1 MPQANVALIRS
12 LYDAFAKGDVA
23 TVLAAMSPEIVWN
36 EAEGN
41 PWADGNPYVG
51 PDAVLKGVFI
61 RCAGEFDGFAVE
73 VDELLDAGDTVIML
87 GRYLGKATKTGRPQR
102 TQAAHVWRIANGRV
116 VRFQQYADTRQL
128 ASVLGAIPQ

>member
-1 MPQANVALIRS
+1 MPHPNVALIRS

-51 PDAVLKGVFI
+51 PEAVL
-61 RCAGEFDGFAVE
+61 
-73 VDELLDAGDTVIML
+73 
-87 GRYLGKATKTGRPQR
+87 
-102 TQAAHVWRIANGRV
+102 
-116 VRFQQYADTRQL
+116 
-128 ASVLGAIPQ
+128 